1 MMSGADR
8 RTAQRYVLGDLA
20 LEINGVLHET
30 VDISARSVAVIARPG
45 IDYSNS
51 RAQARFVSNGVA
63 DLNREIVSLMVTGL
77 RRTMVIFNYAV
88 TDVNWEALLKRH
100 DAANDTQALQDI
112 FG

>member
-1 MMSGADR
+1 MSGAER

-45 IDYSNS
+45 IDYSNP
-51 RAQARFVSNGVA
+51 RGHARFVSSGVA
-63 DLNREIVSLMVTGL
+63 ELNREIVSLIVTGL
-77 RRTMVIFNYAV
+77 RRTMAIFDYAV
-88 TDVNWEALLKRH
+88 TDPNWEALLKRY
-100 DAANDTQALQDI
+100 DAANDTPVLEDI